1 VAGQVLAPPTHY
13 RWLDRQE
20 IIFQSIGR
28 LAETNKMKEAEIYT
42 QNQNCLLEDMDGEL
56 LLYNPASAVT
66 LHLNGP
72 SAIVWQL
79 CDGERSTAEI
89 VQLVQEAY
97 PDQDAQ
103 IKQDVA
109 NVIDDLLE
117 RKVLESVG

>member
-1 VAGQVLAPPTHY
+1 
-13 RWLDRQE
+13 
-20 IIFQSIGR
+20 
-28 LAETNKMKEAEIYT
+28 MKESEIYK
-42 QNQNCLLEDMDGEL
+42 QNEDCLLEDMDGEL

-79 CDGERSTAEI
+79 CDGARTAAEI

>member
-1 VAGQVLAPPTHY
+1 
-13 RWLDRQE
+13 
-20 IIFQSIGR
+20 
-28 LAETNKMKEAEIYT
+28 MKESEIYK
-42 QNQNCLLEDMDGEL
+42 QNEDCLLEDMDGEL

-79 CDGERSTAEI
+79 CDGARTAAEI

-117 RKVLESVG
+117 RKVLEPVG

>member
-1 VAGQVLAPPTHY
+1 
-13 RWLDRQE
+13 
-20 IIFQSIGR
+20 
-28 LAETNKMKEAEIYT
+28 MKEAEIYT